1 MTVMT
6 ADPRRY
12 TGGYPHTWLLRLFS
26 CVLGAA
32 VAWGAHL
39 GAPIVVL
46 LCPAAVLWAAVMGW
60 CALAR
65 DDDKDDT
72 ADPRSVEDYVPCAD
86 AAHV

>member
-1 MTVMT
+1 MTT
-6 ADPRRY
+6 DNRRY
-12 TGGYPHTWLLRLFS
+12 TSGYPHTWLLRLFS

-32 VAWGAHL
+32 VTLGGHL

-46 LCPAAVLWAAVMGW
+46 LCPAAVLWAAVMW

-65 DDDKDDT
+65 DDKDDT

-86 AAHV
+86 AAHA